1 MFRGSLVS
9 FTVFVIALGGTARA
23 DLKLDIPRDPKAD
36 ALVLGVL
43 VLTDDNSARWVRD
56 HNNSHSLHSIA
67 DNTTRYLDPVKLT
80 GACLV
85 ASQLLKDRTQQTRYK
100 LAATAAFETGLITEL
115 LKHVTHRRRPDE
127 KFALGTNPNAASSYS
142 SFPSGHAAGDFAIL
156 TVLAQQDR
164 ENRRLY
170 VGLGVLV
177 CASRVYLERH
187 YLSDVVGGAVIGT
200 LVGKHTAKH
209 HRGLLSWRF

>member
-1 MFRGSLVS
+1 MIRNAAVMFVLLLTPLGS
-9 FTVFVIALGGTARA
+9 AARA
-23 DLKLDIPRDPKAD
+23 ELKLDIPRDPKAD

-56 HNNSHSLHSIA
+56 HNNSPSLHSVA

-164 ENRRLY
+164 ENRGAY
-170 VGLGVLV
+170 IGMGVLV

-187 YLSDVVGGAVIGT
+187 YLSDVFAGAVIGT
-200 LVGKHTAKH
+200 LVGKHVARH
-209 HRGLLSWRF
+209 DRGLLSWRF